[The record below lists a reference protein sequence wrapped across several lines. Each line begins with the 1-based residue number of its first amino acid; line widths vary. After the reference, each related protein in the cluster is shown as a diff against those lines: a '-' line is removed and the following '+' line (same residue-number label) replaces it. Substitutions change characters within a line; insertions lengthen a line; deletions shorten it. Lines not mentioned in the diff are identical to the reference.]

1 MLKNDSY
8 IFEANL
14 MVIEAYLKKNDIM
27 KSIIKVFYIPYIQ
40 LVNYPYKT
48 FKSIHN

>member
-14 MVIEAYLKKNDIM
+14 MVIEAYLKKKWYNEVYY
-27 KSIIKVFYIPYIQ
+27 KSFLYLIY
-40 LVNYPYKT
+40 
-48 FKSIHN
+48 S

>member
-14 MVIEAYLKKNDIM
+14 MVIEAYLKKKN
-27 KSIIKVFYIPYIQ
+27 SEVY
-40 LVNYPYKT
+40 YKILLYLIY
-48 FKSIHN
+48 S